1 MKKNNVKRNVFLI
14 GVLNL
19 LMDLKLYG
27 VIAVV
32 YYIKVA
38 GNMTL
43 GMSVFSV
50 TMVASALFELP
61 TGIISDKVGRKKT
74 VILGA
79 VASLIYS
86 IILALSKNYFWL
98 IFMAIFEGL
107 ERAFFSGNNNALL
120 YDTLK
125 EEGRENEYS
134 KYLGKTNSM
143 YQIASIL
150 GGLFGGIILYFT
162 SYKVIMWLSI
172 IPKVINL
179 IISLLIYEPK
189 VYTENK
195 NNIYGQAINSIKLV
209 LKNKTL
215 LKQVIADSISEGVGE
230 STYQF
235 RSKFYEMLWPQWSL
249 GIPGILANI
258 GCFLSNWFSD
268 KILKKVKNTVV
279 MIGGYIF
286 SALSN
291 VIGAI
296 LNNVWSPL
304 VLVTNS
310 VIPTEVVKEE
320 ISQKLYSDEY
330 RASMASIKSLVSS
343 ISMAIFSLLVG
354 FIADNFGVAYTIGIM
369 QVFKIIV
376 VAIYVNIFK
385 TNKQLIK

>member
-1 MKKNNVKRNVFLI
+1 MKKDEIKRNVVLI
-14 GVLNL
+14 GILNL

-32 YYIKVA
+32 YYIKIA

-50 TMVASALFELP
+50 TMIAAALFELP
-61 TGIISDKVGRKKT
+61 TGVISDKVGRKRT
-74 VILGA
+74 VLLGTI
-79 VASLIYS
+79 ASLIYS
-86 IILALSKNYFWL
+86 IIFALSKNYIWL
-98 IFMAIFEGL
+98 VFGAIFEGL

-125 EEGRENEYS
+125 EKGRENEYS

-162 SYKVIMWLSI
+162 SYKVIMWISV

-179 IISLLIYEPK
+179 IISLFIYEPK
-189 VYTENK
+189 VYTKNK

-235 RSKFYEMLWPQWSL
+235 RSKFYEMLWPQWAL
-249 GIPGILANI
+249 GIPGILANM

-268 KILKKVKNTVV
+268 KILKRVKNTVV

-320 ISQKLYSDEY
+320 ISQNLYSDEY

-376 VAIYVNIFK
+376 IAIYINIFK

>member
-1 MKKNNVKRNVFLI
+1 
-14 GVLNL
+14 
-19 LMDLKLYG
+19 
-27 VIAVV
+27 
-32 YYIKVA
+32 
-38 GNMTL
+38 
-43 GMSVFSV
+43 
-50 TMVASALFELP
+50 
-61 TGIISDKVGRKKT
+61 
-74 VILGA
+74 
-79 VASLIYS
+79 
-86 IILALSKNYFWL
+86 
-98 IFMAIFEGL
+98 
-107 ERAFFSGNNNALL
+107 
-120 YDTLK
+120 
-125 EEGRENEYS
+125 
-134 KYLGKTNSM
+134 
-143 YQIASIL
+143 
-150 GGLFGGIILYFT
+150 
-162 SYKVIMWLSI
+162 
-172 IPKVINL
+172 
-179 IISLLIYEPK
+179 
-189 VYTENK
+189 
-195 NNIYGQAINSIKLV
+195 
-209 LKNKTL
+209 
-215 LKQVIADSISEGVGE
+215 
-230 STYQF
+230 
-235 RSKFYEMLWPQWSL
+235 MLWPQWAL

-268 KILKKVKNTVV
+268 KILKRVKNTVV

-343 ISMAIFSLLVG
+343 IYMAIFSLLVG